1 MFLTLK
7 EGAHVILLQ
16 NTAEYQNGSSGII
29 VNLYKKSVDV
39 KICATNKIVNVTY
52 ATWNAERYFFN
63 VTTQKIEQKTVG
75 TFSQLPL
82 QLGYAITIHKSQGTT
97 LDKVILSLGSSHY
110 PEIFSYGQLY
120 VALSRVTSAKNLQ
133 ILGDFN
139 TVPVLAAPEVLEF
152 YKNITPFTS

>member
-1 MFLTLK
+1 MRLGMQK
-7 EGAHVILLQ
+7 DI
-16 NTAEYQNGSSGII
+16 
-29 VNLYKKSVDV
+29 
-39 KICATNKIVNVTY
+39 
-52 ATWNAERYFFN
+52 FFN

-139 TVPVLAAPEVLEF
+139 TVPVLATPEVLEF